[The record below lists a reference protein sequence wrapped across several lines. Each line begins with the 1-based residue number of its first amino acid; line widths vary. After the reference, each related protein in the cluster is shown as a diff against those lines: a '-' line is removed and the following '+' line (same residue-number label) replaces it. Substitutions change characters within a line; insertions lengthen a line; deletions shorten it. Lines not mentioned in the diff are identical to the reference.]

1 MPNKTPLDTAT
12 NMIASCDWITPTW
25 TILKDAVSGPVTRF
39 GVWTNA
45 GFDRGTIRRLL
56 SKNGVESWG
65 YIYNVA
71 GDLIMFSVPEAQA
84 QAAYQALGREGVP
97 VLGGPADQELA
108 EEARPSVAMGNT
120 FHTGKMT
127 IVPTPSILDAMGR
140 LLKRLAR

>member
-1 MPNKTPLDTAT
+1 MDNKTPLDTAA
-12 NMIASCDWITPTW
+12 NMIASCDLITPTW
-25 TILKDAVSGPVTRF
+25 AILKDAVSGPVTRF
-39 GVWTNA
+39 GVWANG
-45 GFDRGTIRRLL
+45 GFDRGTIRWLL

-71 GDLIMFSVPEAQA
+71 GDLIMFSVPEAEA

-120 FHTGKMT
+120 FHAGKMT
-127 IVPTPSILDAMGR
+127 IVPAPTIWGVMGR
-140 LLKRLAR
+140 LLKRLAQ